1 MGGFCVGTWVGWK
14 SDARPN
20 PAVGAEES
28 ICWGDGMMAIGI
40 LEIYIG
46 ERRGVPLILT
56 PTPQG
61 MLEVA
66 VLDRPVFRVAYVSP
80 DEAATDAGVGRAKA
94 ELQSAHPFLFVGMPS
109 IDGPP
114 NRSGVIFRYE
124 QDSQMPWRDGMHAK
138 QVNVQRYLAACTLS
152 LYSWGSDLLRGK
164 PGFFLFGTQGA
175 KDLWRIARVESDFA
189 GRQLFT
195 LSPVQHATGIPKLD
209 LSKIENPLLREK
221 LERDWNDLQRCFSQQ
236 IYSGLI
242 TSAKNVAEDLALFAI
257 GKSGSA
263 STLSLDQSLKQL
275 RKALEDKQ
283 PTALPLSFLDYHLMS
298 KLRILHGHTHTD
310 RVLIEGRLVDPEFA
324 LSVLPDIIQIL
335 RSAGL
340 TQGAK

>member
-1 MGGFCVGTWVGWK
+1 
-14 SDARPN
+14 
-20 PAVGAEES
+20 
-28 ICWGDGMMAIGI
+28 MMAVGI
-40 LEIYIG
+40 LEIDIA
-46 ERRGVPLILT
+46 ERGGVPLILA
-56 PTPQG
+56 PSPQG
-61 MLEVA
+61 MLELA
-66 VLDRPVFRVAYVSP
+66 VLEHPVSRVAYVSP
-80 DEAATDAGVGRAKA
+80 EEAATDAGLNRAKSD
-94 ELQSAHPFLFVGMPS
+94 LQYPHPLLFVGMPS
-109 IDGPP
+109 VDGPP
-114 NRSGVIFRYE
+114 NRAGVVFRYE
-124 QDSQMPWRDGMHAK
+124 QDAQMPWRDGMHAK
-138 QVNVQRYLAACTLS
+138 QVTVQRYLAACTLS
-152 LYSWGSDLLRGK
+152 IYSWGSDMSRGK
-164 PGFFLFGTQGA
+164 PGFFLFGPQGA

-195 LSPVQHATGIPKLD
+195 LSPVQHAAGIPDLD
-209 LSKIENPLLREK
+209 LSRIDSPLLKEK

-236 IYSGLI
+236 MYSALI
-242 TSAKNVAEDLALFAI
+242 TSAKNVAEDLVLFAI

-263 STLSLDQSLKQL
+263 STLSLDQGLKQL
-275 RKALEDKQ
+275 RKLLEDKQ

>member
-1 MGGFCVGTWVGWK
+1 
-14 SDARPN
+14 
-20 PAVGAEES
+20 
-28 ICWGDGMMAIGI
+28 MMAVGI

-46 ERRGVPLILT
+46 ERRGVPLILA

-61 MLEVA
+61 MIEVA
-66 VLDRPVFRVAYVSP
+66 PLEHPVFRVVYVSP
-80 DEAATDAGVGRAKA
+80 EDAATDAGVNRAKA
-94 ELQSAHPFLFVGMPS
+94 ELQNAHPLLFVGMPS
-109 IDGPP
+109 VDGPP
-114 NRSGVIFRYE
+114 NRAGVIFRYE
-124 QDSQMPWRDGMHAK
+124 RDAQMPWRDGMHAK
-138 QVNVQRYLAACTLS
+138 QMAVQRYLAACTLS
-152 LYSWGSDLLRGK
+152 IYSWGSDISRGK
-164 PGFFLFGTQGA
+164 PGFLLFGPQGA
-175 KDLWRIARVESDFA
+175 KDLWRIGRVESDFA

-195 LSPVQHATGIPKLD
+195 LSPVQHAAGIPDLD
-209 LSKIENPLLREK
+209 LSKIDSPLLREK
-221 LERDWNDLQRCFSQQ
+221 LERDWSDLQRCFSQQ

-242 TSAKNVAEDLALFAI
+242 TSAKNVAEDLVLFAI

-263 STLSLDQSLKQL
+263 STQSLDQSLKQL

-324 LSVLPDIIQIL
+324 LSVLADIIQIL

-340 TQGAK
+340 TAGT